1 MSFEN
6 NDDNDEDENYIP
18 VKAILIGDDV
28 GKTSLIKV
36 SIGMQF
42 NPNEKPTVSSTFVQK
57 KMIIDSK
64 EYCINLWDTAGR
76 EKLKSL
82 AKLFFKGSQ
91 VVIFAYD
98 ITDKNSFIGLKKWVE
113 EVENILENKYV
124 CGIVGNKQD
133 LYSQE
138 QVKED
143 EVMEYAES
151 KGMKFKLVSAKDNP
165 KGFNDFL
172 EELVKDGINIF
183 EKKRKISLVKKKKK
197 KLNCNC

>member
-6 NDDNDEDENYIP
+6 DDDENYIP
-18 VKAILIGDDV
+18 VKAILIGDVFV
-28 GKTSLIKV
+28 GKTSLINV

-42 NPNEKPTVSSTFVQK
+42 NPKEKATVSSTFVQK
-57 KMIIDSK
+57 KMTIDSK
-64 EYCINLWDTAGR
+64 EYRINLWDTAGQER
-76 EKLKSL
+76 LKSL

-91 VVIFAYD
+91 VVIFVYD

>member
-6 NDDNDEDENYIP
+6 DDDENYIP
-18 VKAILIGDDV
+18 VKAILIGDVFV
-28 GKTSLIKV
+28 GKTSLINV

-42 NPNEKPTVSSTFVQK
+42 NPKEKATISSTFVQK
-57 KMIIDSK
+57 KMTIDSK
-64 EYCINLWDTAGR
+64 EYRINLWDTAGQER
-76 EKLKSL
+76 LKSL
-82 AKLFFKGSQ
+82 AKLFFKGSE
-91 VVIFAYD
+91 VVIFVYD

>member
-6 NDDNDEDENYIP
+6 DDDENYIP
-18 VKAILIGDDV
+18 VKAILIGDVFV
-28 GKTSLIKV
+28 GKTSLINV

-42 NPNEKPTVSSTFVQK
+42 NPKEKATISSTFVQK
-57 KMIIDSK
+57 KMTIDSK
-64 EYCINLWDTAGR
+64 EFRINLWDTAGQER
-76 EKLKSL
+76 LKSL
-82 AKLFFKGSQ
+82 EKLFFKGSQ
-91 VVIFAYD
+91 VVIFVYD

>member
-6 NDDNDEDENYIP
+6 DDDENYIP
-18 VKAILIGDDV
+18 VKAILIGDVFV
-28 GKTSLIKV
+28 GKTSLINV

-57 KMIIDSK
+57 KMIIDSI

-143 EVMEYAES
+143 EVMEYANS
-151 KGMKFKLVSAKDNP
+151 KGMKFRLVSAKDNP

-172 EELVKDGINIF
+172 EELVKDRINIF
-183 EKKRKISLVKKKKK
+183 EKKRKISLVKKNKK